1 MIYIFLGAP
10 GSGKGTQS
18 KMLQKHLGIV
28 SISTGDAL
36 RSEILNKSEIGIK
49 AKSFMDSGMLVP
61 DDVVIDIIKSKIKNV
76 EYEKGFILDGFPRTE
91 AQAKVLD
98 NLIKSLD
105 KKIDKV
111 FNFEV
116 SDDVLIKRISGRFS
130 CKKCGALY
138 NHYFKTPNVKGVCD
152 DCNSTEFESRLD
164 DNEQTVKQRLEV
176 YRQTSLPLIEFYKKK
191 NLIVSLDASKI
202 SSLIFENL
210 ISSIKNNK
218 Q

>member
-18 KMLQKHLGIV
+18 KMLQKHLGIA

-36 RSEILNKSEIGIK
+36 RNEILNKTEIGIK

-91 AQAKVLD
+91 AQAKVLE
-98 NLIKSLD
+98 NLIISLD

-152 DCNSTEFESRLD
+152 ECSSTEFESRLD